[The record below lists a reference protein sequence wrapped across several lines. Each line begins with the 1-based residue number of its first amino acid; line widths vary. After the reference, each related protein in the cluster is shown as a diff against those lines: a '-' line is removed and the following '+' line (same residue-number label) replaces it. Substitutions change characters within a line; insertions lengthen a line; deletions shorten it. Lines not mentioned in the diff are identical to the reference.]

1 MFTSSARTTTAQSP
15 TSSRRSGSI
24 PISPS
29 ACGTAYYGKEDYD
42 RAIADYDQANLIDPK
57 LANVFAN
64 RSQAYDAK
72 GDYQRAMADLDA
84 AIALNPDYALGFKE
98 LCRRHARSGR
108 DLQDALVYC
117 EKSLRQRP
125 DDSGA
130 LSIRGF
136 VHLRLG
142 QLDAAIADD
151 DAALKLRPRIAE
163 ALYSRGLARRSKGDA
178 AGAADDIAAAKAI
191 QPDIADKFARD
202 GVQ

>member
-1 MFTSSARTTTAQSP
+1 M
-15 TSSRRSGSI
+15 
-24 PISPS
+24 
-29 ACGTAYYGKEDYD
+29 
-42 RAIADYDQANLIDPK
+42 
-57 LANVFAN
+57 
-64 RSQAYDAK
+64 
-72 GDYQRAMADLDA
+72 
-84 AIALNPDYALGFKE
+84 
-98 LCRRHARSGR
+98 RRHARSGR
-108 DLQDALVYC
+108 DLQDAIVYC
-117 EKSLRQRP
+117 DKSLRLRP

-142 QLDAAIADD
+142 QFDAAIADD

-191 QPDIADKFARD
+191 QPDIADKFACD